1 MTTYRKFS
9 GGGRRSFGGGGG
21 GGVLGG
27 LSFPPFT
34 FAVKWLIIGNTA
46 IYLLMLILQAV
57 APSFAFHLSGTPAIT
72 PDGGIQFPIFSLVP
86 FSVVHGWV
94 WQLVTYSF
102 FHLTIWHILFNMLTL
117 WMFGA
122 QLEIG
127 WKRARFL
134 EFYFFAVI
142 AAALTTIA
150 ISYLGTV
157 GAFGF
162 LGINPLVATVGASG
176 GVYGLMAAFAVL
188 YGDQEFML
196 FPLPF
201 SMKAKYLVAI
211 FILISLA
218 GAFQGMGP
226 GHRGESVAYFAHL
239 GGALFGWIYVKFL
252 PTRGLLFAGSEAGF
266 NVRNRYQKWK
276 RRRMAKKFEV
286 YMRKHDRSQYF
297 DEYGNY
303 RPPDE
308 KDNGETRP
316 PWVN

>member
-1 MTTYRKFS
+1 M
-9 GGGRRSFGGGGG
+9 
-21 GGVLGG
+21 LGG

-34 FAVKWLIIGNTA
+34 FAVKWLIIANTA
-46 IYLLMLILQAV
+46 VYLLMLILAAV
-57 APSFAFHLSGTPAIT
+57 APGFAALLSGSVGITPA
-72 PDGGIQFPIFSLVP
+72 GQAQFPIFSLVP
-86 FSVVHGWV
+86 YTVVHGWV

-102 FHLTIWHILFNMLTL
+102 FHLSIWHILFNMLTI

-122 QLEIG
+122 QLEMG
-127 WKRARFL
+127 WKRARFF
-134 EFYFFAVI
+134 EFYFYAVI
-142 AAALTTIA
+142 AAALTTVGV
-150 ISYLGTV
+150 SYLGTV
-157 GAFGF
+157 GTFSF

-176 GVYGLMAAFAVL
+176 GAYGLMVAFALL

-201 SMKAKYLVAI
+201 TMKAKYLVAI

-226 GHRGESVAYFAHL
+226 GHRGESIAYFAHL
-239 GGALFGWIYVKFL
+239 GGALFGWIYVRFL
-252 PTRGLLFAGSEAGF
+252 PARGLLFAGSEGTYSL
-266 NVRNRYQKWK
+266 RNRYQKWK
-276 RRRMAKKFEV
+276 RRRMARKFEV

-308 KDNGETRP
+308 DKGNGESRP